1 MRGPDLTMKLT
12 EQEGSQVEVFNLFQ
26 LFSSYVVDH
35 GQVRVIGKS
44 TKSSGLMAA
53 NTTVRF
59 LKIPK
64 SPDTFFQVETLDK
77 TSNVSLIFL
86 W

>member
-35 GQVRVIGKS
+35 GQVESHG
-44 TKSSGLMAA
+44 
-53 NTTVRF
+53 
-59 LKIPK
+59 
-64 SPDTFFQVETLDK
+64 
-77 TSNVSLIFL
+77 
-86 W
+86 